1 MAKTIQ
7 VKTQVGTYVAPNTV
21 KPNRSKVKK

>member
-1 MAKTIQ
+1 MAKIIQ
-7 VKTQVGTYVAPNTV
+7 VRTQMGAYVAPNIV

>member
-1 MAKTIQ
+1 MTKTIQ
-7 VKTQVGTYVAPNTV
+7 VRTQVGAYVAPNIV

>member
-7 VKTQVGTYVAPNTV
+7 VKTQVGVYVTPNTV
-21 KPNRSKVKK
+21 KPNRNKVKK

>member
-7 VKTQVGTYVAPNTV
+7 VRTQVGAYVAPNTV
-21 KPNRSKVKK
+21 KPNRNKVKK